1 MIAEND
7 VGYFVWT
14 SNPHVERVFSAA
26 VKNIPPK
33 SGGCCFDVQN
43 IPLKGVKCH
52 FKVSNNE
59 ATAKC
64 SKPPSVSFK
73 TLENKPM
80 EKPGLMRAIVKG

>member
-1 MIAEND
+1 MIISENN

-14 SNPHVERVFSAA
+14 TNSHVGSVFSAA

-33 SGGCCFDVQN
+33 SGGCRIVAEN

-59 ATAKC
+59 VTAKC

-73 TLENKPM
+73 ALKNKPM
-80 EKPGLMRAIVKG
+80 EKPGLM